1 MGASNSLP
9 DEIKLSGGNHVL
21 DIRDIVEYVS
31 DLGVPNSL
39 FLYARHV
46 DGKNETNPPMQEDFE
61 FVEQAL
67 PE

>member
-1 MGASNSLP
+1 M
-9 DEIKLSGGNHVL
+9 L